1 MNADLDMAAASAS
14 LSWDQWLDYL
24 EARRPRPSRL
34 GLPQGF
40 DISNPGDL
48 AWLMA
53 MVERASLDRPRP
65 SRPL

>member
-1 MNADLDMAAASAS
+1 MSGDLDMARASAT

-24 EARRPRPSRL
+24 DAHPPRQSRL
-34 GLPQGF
+34 GLPCGF

-48 AWLMA
+48 AWLMDA
-53 MVERASLDRPRP
+53 VDHLSLDRPRP

>member
-1 MNADLDMAAASAS
+1 MNADLEMKDASAS
-14 LSWDQWLDYL
+14 LSWDQWLVYL
-24 EARRPRPSRL
+24 EAHPPRNSQL
-34 GLPQGF
+34 GLPLGF

-53 MVERASLDRPRP
+53 AVETASLDRPRP

>member
-1 MNADLDMAAASAS
+1 MNADLDMAAALAS
-14 LSWDQWLDYL
+14 LSWDQWLEYL
-24 EARRPRPSRL
+24 EAHPPRHSRL

-53 MVERASLDRPRP
+53 AIDTVSLDRPRP